1 MGNVTTRW
9 LGHMNE
15 PDIQDGQRGE
25 QHGDTTEDLDRGMVF
40 TLLKNP
46 RRRAV
51 LRHLEDTPE
60 TTLAD
65 LADRIA
71 AEENDTTPELLSS
84 SERKRVYISLYQS
97 HLPKLAE
104 FGVIEYDQSRG
115 DVLRQPAATRL
126 RAYLRRVDGND
137 GRLSTVAHAT
147 GGVVA
152 VAVLVGTLLAPAT
165 AAGWAV
171 GGGVTL
177 LGLCLSE
184 SLDRH
189 TLARLRDRLSGMRAG
204 REEAATTD
212 ESVTASESMEADDD
226 AESEPGE
233 AARNTR

>member
-1 MGNVTTRW
+1 MD
-9 LGHMNE
+9 E
-15 PDIQDGQRGE
+15 PDTLQDGQRGE
-25 QHGDTTEDLDRGMVF
+25 QHGDTTEDLDRGAVF

-65 LADRIA
+65 LADRVA

-84 SERKRVYISLYQS
+84 SDRKRVYISLYQS

-115 DVLRQPAATRL
+115 DVVRQPAATRL
-126 RAYLRRVDGND
+126 QACLRRVDGD
-137 GRLSTVAHAT
+137 DDRLSTVAHAT

-152 VAVLVGTLLAPAT
+152 VAVLAGTLLAPAT

-171 GGGVTL
+171 CGGVTL

-189 TLARLRDRLSGMRAG
+189 TLARLRDRLSVARAG
-204 REEAATTD
+204 REETTTTD
-212 ESVTASESMEADDD
+212 ESVTASESTEAGDGV
-226 AESEPGE
+226 ESEPGE
-233 AARNTR
+233 AARNAR

>member
-1 MGNVTTRW
+1 MD
-9 LGHMNE
+9 E
-15 PDIQDGQRGE
+15 PDTLQDGQPGE
-25 QHGDTTEDLDRGMVF
+25 QHGDTTEDLDRGAVF

-65 LADRIA
+65 LADRVA

-84 SERKRVYISLYQS
+84 SDRKRVYISLYQS

-115 DVLRQPAATRL
+115 DVVRQPAATRL
-126 RAYLRRVDGND
+126 QACLRRVDGD
-137 GRLSTVAHAT
+137 DDDRLSTVAHAA

-152 VAVLVGTLLAPAT
+152 VAVLAGTLLAPAT

-171 GGGVTL
+171 AGGVAL
-177 LGLCLSE
+177 LGLSLSE

-189 TLARLRDRLSGMRAG
+189 TLARLRTRVAGARAA
-204 REEAATTD
+204 REAAATAD
-212 ESVTASESMEADDD
+212 EPATAGESTAPSDG
-226 AESEPGE
+226 AESEPAE
-233 AARNTR
+233 AARNGR